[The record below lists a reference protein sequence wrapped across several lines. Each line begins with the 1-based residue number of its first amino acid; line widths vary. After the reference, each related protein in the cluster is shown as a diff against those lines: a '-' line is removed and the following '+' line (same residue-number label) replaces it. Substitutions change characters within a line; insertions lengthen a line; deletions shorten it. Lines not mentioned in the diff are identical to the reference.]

1 MMFSWNNPMVKGV
14 LIGGGASLVGFAVY
28 KHNEEKVDA
37 FLNRHG
43 VKVKTP
49 TAGFETMSVE
59 DLMRTKETIED
70 LIAEKELQEQ
80 SVTVESD
87 FRRGQRYFRDDERT
101 DAQRVYDSGRCELAA
116 ADVFP
121 ADGGPLTDE
130 KRKRSASPRS
140 AQRDAGAHPL
150 SVGKAD

>member
-1 MMFSWNNPMVKGV
+1 M
-14 LIGGGASLVGFAVY
+14 
-28 KHNEEKVDA
+28 DA

-80 SVTVESD
+80 SVTVEG
-87 FRRGQRYFRDDERT
+87 RGCCGGSVKEKIHLKGSCQ
-101 DAQRVYDSGRCELAA
+101 AKNLAA
-116 ADVFP
+116 LCF
-121 ADGGPLTDE
+121 
-130 KRKRSASPRS
+130 R
-140 AQRDAGAHPL
+140 
-150 SVGKAD
+150 